1 MNHIAAIQKALPEA
15 GLDGVL
21 LTCRANRFY
30 AVDFDSYGTDGACL
44 ITPDHAWYWT
54 DGRYIEAAGKRITG
68 ADVGLTDRA
77 HPYKDLFAQ
86 VIRDHKI
93 EKLGIDEEAMTLAD
107 HDRYAEALPCVLT
120 GASAMMNRLRAV
132 KDEEEVARMMR
143 AQRIA
148 EQAWVELHNDIRPGV
163 TEKFLA
169 ARLIFLMLSY
179 GAENVSFDPIVVSGP
194 NGSMPHGV
202 PSEKTLQDGEFVTF
216 DFGALYQGYCSDMT
230 RTVAIGHA
238 TDEMQHS
245 YQAVLDAQLAA
256 IGAFKAGTPGC
267 DVHNAAVKVL
277 EERGLAQYF
286 THGLGHS
293 VGIEIHEAPNAN
305 PTNGKP
311 LPEGAVVTAEPGIY
325 IPGSYGIRIE
335 DMVLVRKDGCAN
347 LTLAPKQLEIL

>member
-68 ADVGLTDRA
+68 ADVGLTDRT

-132 KDEEEVARMMR
+132 KDDEEVARMMR

-305 PTNGKP
+305 PTNDKP